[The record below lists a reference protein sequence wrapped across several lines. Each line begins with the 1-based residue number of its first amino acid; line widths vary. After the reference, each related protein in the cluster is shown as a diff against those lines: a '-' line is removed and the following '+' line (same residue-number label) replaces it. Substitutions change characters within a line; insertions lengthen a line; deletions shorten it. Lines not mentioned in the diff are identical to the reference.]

1 MRIHILGA
9 SGSGTSTLGRS
20 LSEKLQFKHF
30 DSDDYYWKK
39 TNPPFI
45 EKNQIPERQ
54 RLMLSDMKELNDW
67 VLSGSMDSWSD
78 PFVPLFDLV
87 IFLYVPAEARIE
99 RIKQRETERHG
110 SRILPSGDMY
120 QAHLDF
126 IEWARQYD
134 EGVLTGRNLKR
145 HDEWLKTLTCPVLKI
160 EGDVTREQSVSLA
173 LQKIGELK

>member
-9 SGSGTSTLGRS
+9 SGSGTSTLGHS
-20 LSEKLQFKHF
+20 LSENLQFRHF

-39 TNPPFI
+39 TNPPFT

-87 IFLYVPAEARIE
+87 IFLYVPAEARIQ

-110 SRILPSGDMY
+110 SRILPGGDMY

-126 IEWARQYD
+126 IEWARQYN

-145 HDEWLKTLTCPVLKI
+145 HDEWLKTLSCPVLKI
-160 EGDVTREQSVSLA
+160 EGDVTRDQSVSLA
-173 LQKIGELK
+173 LQKIAALK

>member
-20 LSEKLQFKHF
+20 LSENLKFRHF

-39 TNPPFI
+39 TNPPFT
-45 EKNQIPERQ
+45 EKNQIAERQ

-99 RIKQRETERHG
+99 RIKQRESERHG
-110 SRILPSGDMY
+110 SRILPGGDMH

-145 HDEWLKTLTCPVLKI
+145 HEEWLATLSCPLLRIDGQIPTEEITHQVLRTFGRK
-160 EGDVTREQSVSLA
+160 L
-173 LQKIGELK
+173 